1 MKNLSIDQIIYIHDH
16 IIETFGGG
24 SGILNRSNLESAISS
39 INQTFDNKD
48 LYESDFDKICRLSYN
63 LITSHAF
70 VDGNKRVGVV
80 VLVYLFNLN
89 NIGFKIPTE
98 TFIDTILDIASSKID
113 YTEMKGIISNYII
126 PNIEEENMKLI
137 KESKQVVKETFDPDI
152 KAKRVA
158 EYRRLAG
165 LSDSDTITESSL
177 DDWALKAAATRNRCS
192 VEDMKECLLES
203 VTLTEDTLGQA
214 ADQLNAE
221 VADKGDIESVLDRAL
236 KVAKRANRRGQ
247 RGDYPNVLLIGE
259 AGTGKSAR
267 VRQWAAENDVNLMEV
282 RAAGMDATD
291 IGGAIAPN
299 KEGDTVVRLASTEFD
314 KLNRPNSVLFLD
326 EYNRAPRE
334 VRTNLLE
341 LVNSHVV
348 PDSREEGGQRFLP
361 NFLFTIAAINPPN
374 GRYNTDE
381 MDDAERSRFRTV
393 DVTFDPINLNQF
405 LSKRFD
411 KLADDPDNDEEER
424 LEYIRKKAI
433 ANRLLTSKKFSFDTP
448 EDMDTGRDRY
458 GENYKPLNYRSL
470 TLLLDQSDGTKE
482 DVLALWPQF
491 VNAGKKRMAED
502 ILSDYVD
509 VDDKANAAL
518 AKGTKSDVFS
528 KTTTPWDT
536 LLNKY
541 GDQLGL

>member
-1 MKNLSIDQIIYIHDH
+1 MKIIK
-16 IIETFGGG
+16 EENELEKRAKF
-24 SGILNRSNLESAISS
+24 NRKHNKGLGWFVNPDAGNVEYNNAFFNAAMNAAESPST
-39 INQTFDNKD
+39 N
-48 LYESDFDKICRLSYN
+48 
-63 LITSHAF
+63 
-70 VDGNKRVGVV
+70 
-80 VLVYLFNLN
+80 
-89 NIGFKIPTE
+89 PTGPMAE
-98 TFIDTILDIASSKID
+98 
-113 YTEMKGIISNYII
+113 
-126 PNIEEENMKLI
+126 NIEEENMKLM
-137 KESKQVVKETFDPDI
+137 KESKQVVKETFDPDV
-152 KAKRVA
+152 KAKRIA

-177 DDWALKAAATRNRCS
+177 DNWALKAAATRNRCS
-192 VEDMKECLLES
+192 IEDMKECLFES
-203 VTLTEDTLGQA
+203 VKLTEDTLGQA

-267 VRQWAAENDVNLMEV
+267 VRQWAAENGVNLMEV

-361 NFLFTIAAINPPN
+361 NFLFTVAAINPPN

-393 DVTFDPINLNQF
+393 DVAFDPINLNQF

-411 KLADDPDNDEEER
+411 KLADDPDNDEDER

-433 ANRLLTSKKFSFDTP
+433 ANRLLTSKNFSFDTP

-458 GENYKPLNYRSL
+458 GENYKPLNYRSF

-528 KTTTPWDT
+528 KTTTPWDA
-536 LLNKY
+536 LVNKY
-541 GDQLGL
+541 GDQIGL

>member
-80 VLVYLFNLN
+80 VLVYLLSLN
-89 NIGFKIPTE
+89 NIELKIPTE

-165 LSDSDTITESSL
+165 LSDNDTITESSL

-192 VEDMKECLLES
+192 VEDMRECLLES

-221 VADKGDIESVLDRAL
+221 VADKGDIESVLDRVL

-267 VRQWAAENDVNLMEV
+267 VRQWAAENGVNLMEV

-482 DVLALWPQF
+482 DILALWPQF

-528 KTTTPWDT
+528 KTTTPWDI

>member
-1 MKNLSIDQIIYIHDH
+1 MKLEKENKKKNIYIKPDAGNV
-16 IIETFGGG
+16 EYNNAFF
-24 SGILNRSNLESAISS
+24 NAAMNAAESPST
-39 INQTFDNKD
+39 N
-48 LYESDFDKICRLSYN
+48 
-63 LITSHAF
+63 
-70 VDGNKRVGVV
+70 
-80 VLVYLFNLN
+80 
-89 NIGFKIPTE
+89 PTGPMAE
-98 TFIDTILDIASSKID
+98 
-113 YTEMKGIISNYII
+113 
-126 PNIEEENMKLI
+126 NIEEENMKLI
-137 KESKQVVKETFDPDI
+137 KESKQVVKETFDPDV
-152 KAKRVA
+152 KAKRIA

-165 LSDSDTITESSL
+165 LSDDDIITESSL
-177 DDWALKAAATRNRCS
+177 DNWALKAAATRNRCS
-192 VEDMKECLLES
+192 INDMKECLLES

-267 VRQWAAENDVNLMEV
+267 VRQWAAENGVNLMEV

-361 NFLFTIAAINPPN
+361 NFLFTVAAINPPN

-393 DVTFDPINLNQF
+393 DVVFDPINLNQF

-411 KLADDPDNDEEER
+411 KLADDPDNDEDER

-433 ANRLLTSKKFSFDTP
+433 ANRLLTSKNFSFDTP
-448 EDMDTGRDRY
+448 EDMDAGRDRY
-458 GENYKPLNYRSL
+458 GENYKPLNYRSF

-518 AKGTKSDVFS
+518 AKGTKSDVFA
-528 KTTTPWDT
+528 KTKTPWDA
-536 LLNKY
+536 LVDKY
-541 GDQLGL
+541 GNQIGL

>member
-1 MKNLSIDQIIYIHDH
+1 MKIIK
-16 IIETFGGG
+16 EENELEKRAKF
-24 SGILNRSNLESAISS
+24 NRKHNKGLGWFVNPDAGNVEYNNAFFNAAMNAAESPST
-39 INQTFDNKD
+39 N
-48 LYESDFDKICRLSYN
+48 
-63 LITSHAF
+63 
-70 VDGNKRVGVV
+70 
-80 VLVYLFNLN
+80 
-89 NIGFKIPTE
+89 PTGPMAE
-98 TFIDTILDIASSKID
+98 
-113 YTEMKGIISNYII
+113 
-126 PNIEEENMKLI
+126 NIEEENMKLI
-137 KESKQVVKETFDPDI
+137 KESKQVVKETFDPDV

-177 DDWALKAAATRNRCS
+177 DNWALKAAATRNRCS
-192 VEDMKECLLES
+192 IEDMKECLFES

-247 RGDYPNVLLIGE
+247 HGDYPNVLLIGE

-267 VRQWAAENDVNLMEV
+267 VRQWAAENGVNLMEV

-393 DVTFDPINLNQF
+393 DVAFDPINLNQF
-405 LSKRFD
+405 LSRRFD
-411 KLADDPDNDEEER
+411 ELANDPDNDEDER

-433 ANRLLTSKKFSFDTP
+433 ANKLLTSKKFSFDTP
-448 EDMDTGRDRY
+448 EDMDTGRERY
-458 GENYKPLNYRSL
+458 GESYKPLNYRSF

-502 ILSDYVD
+502 ILADYVD

-518 AKGTKSDVFS
+518 ARGTKSDVFS
-528 KTTTPWDT
+528 KTTTPWDA
-536 LLNKY
+536 LVDKY
-541 GDQLGL
+541 GDQIGL